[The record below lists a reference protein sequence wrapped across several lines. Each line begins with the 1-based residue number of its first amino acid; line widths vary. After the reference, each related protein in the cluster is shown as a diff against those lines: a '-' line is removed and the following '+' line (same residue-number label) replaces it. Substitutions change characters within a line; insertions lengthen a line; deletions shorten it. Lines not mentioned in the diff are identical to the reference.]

1 MNEQPMSYLEFK
13 LNMEMNY
20 QNTFENN
27 EKVKKE
33 YKTYLQRYRK
43 EQKKRRG
50 NNPRLFISQSKTLN
64 PAYFI

>member
-20 QNTFENN
+20 QDTFENN
-27 EKVKKE
+27 EKVEKE
-33 YKTYLQRYRK
+33 YKAYLQRYRK

-50 NNPRLFISQSKTLN
+50 EIPSFKKVKL
-64 PAYFI
+64 

>member
-33 YKTYLQRYRK
+33 YKTYLQGYRK

-50 NNPRLFISQSKTLN
+50 ISTPPPSSLKAKL
-64 PAYFI
+64 

>member
-1 MNEQPMSYLEFK
+1 MDEPPMSYLLFK

-33 YKTYLQRYRK
+33 YKTYLQGYRK

-50 NNPRLFISQSKTLN
+50 ISTPPPSSLKAKL
-64 PAYFI
+64 

>member
-20 QNTFENN
+20 QNTFENT

-33 YKTYLQRYRK
+33 YKTYLQGYRK

-50 NNPRLFISQSKTLN
+50 ISTPPPSSLKAKL
-64 PAYFI
+64 

>member
-20 QNTFENN
+20 QDTFENN
-27 EKVKKE
+27 EKVEKE

-50 NNPRLFISQSKTLN
+50 ISTPPSSSLKAKL
-64 PAYFI
+64 